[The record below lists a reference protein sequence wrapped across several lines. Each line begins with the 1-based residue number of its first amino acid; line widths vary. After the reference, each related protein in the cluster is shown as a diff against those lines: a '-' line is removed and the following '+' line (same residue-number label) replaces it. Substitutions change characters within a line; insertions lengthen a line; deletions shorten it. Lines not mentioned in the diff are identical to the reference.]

1 MQDDFVSLNLEAIHW
16 ASIMQ
21 DLGLSIPVWRPSS
34 VPGAL
39 APPVVEFGPFGSLP
53 LTSAALESPDEG

>member
-1 MQDDFVSLNLEAIHW
+1 MK
-16 ASIMQ
+16 